1 MASRWQ
7 NVGHQMNAM
16 FLPGTS
22 IADTGKKF
30 RAKHGH
36 DGKGSTPGTKAYK
49 FGEFAV
55 DATDGGGNRA
65 VATHH
70 EAKWLIDTGTR
81 HFDQNSITAI
91 EDAIVDALTRP
102 GAELPIKFH
111 IDATR
116 PHGSLATADVVP
128 TIVNGQVT
136 EYTITIHCVP

>member
-1 MASRWQ
+1 MASSWQ

-16 FLPGTS
+16 FLPGTN
-22 IADTGKKF
+22 ITDTGRKF

-36 DGKGSTPGTKAYK
+36 DGRGSAAGTKAYK

-55 DATDGGGNRA
+55 DVLDVGGNRA

-81 HFDQNSITAI
+81 HFDQNSLVALENAI
-91 EDAIVDALTRP
+91 IDSLTRP
-102 GAELPIKFH
+102 GAELPIQFH
-111 IDATR
+111 IDSTR
-116 PHGSLATADVVP
+116 PPGSKATADVVP

-136 EYTITIHCVP
+136 GYTITIHCVP